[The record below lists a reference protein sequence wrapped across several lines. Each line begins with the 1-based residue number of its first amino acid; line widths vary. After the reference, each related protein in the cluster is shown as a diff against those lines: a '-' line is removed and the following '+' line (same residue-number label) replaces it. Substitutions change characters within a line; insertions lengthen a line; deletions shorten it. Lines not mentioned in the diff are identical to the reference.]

1 MTPATADDLH
11 VAIPGSE
18 ATVEDEQ
25 TAAPTARVAADPDA
39 TQDSAAPATE
49 DAAQTA
55 AQDGAAPAAIDEAS
69 EEALAV
75 EDDEEEETTL
85 RLAKIQRRDRHR
97 VRTQLWARIEFPV
110 SMDVQLLD
118 LSLSGARLDR
128 DFAYP
133 AGTQVHLVV
142 ETHKHGEL
150 PINSEIVWVRGGE
163 TGLRFSKVSERQAAF
178 LREALM
184 KEELR
189 NIRSGSGTQPRP
201 TA

>member
-1 MTPATADDLH
+1 MTPATAEDLQ
-11 VAIPGSE
+11 VATPDSE
-18 ATVEDEQ
+18 ATVEDVQ
-25 TAAPTARVAADPDA
+25 TAVPTAEMA
-39 TQDSAAPATE
+39 
-49 DAAQTA
+49 DAAQAPAEDDA
-55 AQDGAAPAAIDEAS
+55 AQAAF
-69 EEALAV
+69 AV
-75 EDDEEEETTL
+75 EDDEEEETSL

-178 LREALM
+178 LRDALM

-189 NIRSGSGTQPRP
+189 NIRTSAGSQPRP
-201 TA
+201 AA